1 MKGTVEVTH
10 GTQCTNTRAE
20 NLYGCSLCLI
30 YWEQNDRLDSKSH
43 KMSELKAEIS
53 GWSKLL
59 PHAWTHSRQH
69 LDGQPMRR
77 HVVSWGIS
85 EPLGKLWCCLV
96 GSDSLIDPKGSRV
109 KCLCMF
115 EVFPSLMWS
124 VLGPSLKKVTVAHI
138 ARNIFLKVMQYITEF
153 VTLLLCFFLKWH
165 ETSSHNY
172 HLTI

>member
-1 MKGTVEVTH
+1 MKGTVEITH

-30 YWEQNDRLDSKSH
+30 YWELNDRLDSKSH
-43 KMSELKAEIS
+43 QMSELKAEVS

-69 LDGQPMRR
+69 LDVQPMKR

-96 GSDSLIDPKGSRV
+96 GSDSLIHPKGSRV
-109 KCLCMF
+109 TFSFPTLESIPYQSSLGSHWFCF
-115 EVFPSLMWS
+115 ESPPSLAAYQ
-124 VLGPSLKKVTVAHI
+124 K
-138 ARNIFLKVMQYITEF
+138 
-153 VTLLLCFFLKWH
+153 
-165 ETSSHNY
+165 HN
-172 HLTI
+172 T